1 VALRPRRRVARGAP
15 SDTGVRPPISAGV
28 FVFGAK
34 VSVVTRL
41 TNKRDWKQ
49 LKITRGALVLLV
61 IQLVVTIAYLVLQDQ
76 QQAFK
81 DYVVLTPRNLF
92 EHGRVWTIVTSPFL
106 ELNFVSLV
114 LGLLML
120 WMFIPTLERFWG
132 TARFYRFV
140 AATSVAAG
148 IVGCAMGWVTGHV
161 DEPIQGFSPFI
172 YAAVVAFG
180 VIYAKQQIAFS
191 FYIRMTG
198 RQFMWGMLVFVA
210 LFCVIQQ
217 FWELF
222 AAYGAAIGV
231 AAMIVSKRWSPGL
244 VWKRWRIARARA
256 KLSVIEGGA
265 RLAARPPAK
274 KRPTDEQRFLN

>member
-1 VALRPRRRVARGAP
+1 M
-15 SDTGVRPPISAGV
+15 
-28 FVFGAK
+28 
-34 VSVVTRL
+34 TRL

-49 LKITRGALVLLV
+49 LKITRGALVLVVL
-61 IQLVVTIAYLVLQDQ
+61 QLVVTVAYLVLGKAEQ
-76 QQAFK
+76 QWCR
-81 DYVVLTPRNLF
+81 DYLVVTPRNLLQ
-92 EHGRVWTIVTSPFL
+92 HGRVWTLVTSPFL
-106 ELNFVSLV
+106 ELNFISLV

-140 AATSVAAG
+140 AVTSLVAG
-148 IVGCAMGWVTGHV
+148 IAGSLMGWVTGHM
-161 DEPIQGFSPFI
+161 DEPIQGLSPFI

-180 VIYAKQQIAFS
+180 VIYAQQQIMFS

-198 RQFMWGMLVFVA
+198 RQFMYGMLAFVA

-222 AAYGAAIGV
+222 AAYAAAIV
-231 AAMIVSKRWSPGL
+231 AAAVMTSKRWSPGL

-265 RLAARPPAK
+265 RLSARPPK

>member
-1 VALRPRRRVARGAP
+1 M
-15 SDTGVRPPISAGV
+15 
-28 FVFGAK
+28 
-34 VSVVTRL
+34 TRL

-49 LKITRGALVLLV
+49 LKITRGALVLVV
-61 IQLVVTIAYLVLQDQ
+61 IQLVVTVGYLLVPSQ
-76 QQAFK
+76 QHAFH

-140 AATSVAAG
+140 AVTSVVAG
-148 IVGCAMGWVTGHV
+148 IAGCAMGWVTGHM
-161 DEPIQGFSPFI
+161 DEPIQGLSPFI

-180 VIYAKQQIAFS
+180 VIYARQPIEFS

-198 RQFMWGMLVFVA
+198 RQFMYGMLAFIA

-222 AAYGAAIGV
+222 AAYAAAIL
-231 AAMIVSKRWSPGL
+231 AAVVMTSKRWSPGL

-265 RLAARPPAK
+265 RLAARPPK